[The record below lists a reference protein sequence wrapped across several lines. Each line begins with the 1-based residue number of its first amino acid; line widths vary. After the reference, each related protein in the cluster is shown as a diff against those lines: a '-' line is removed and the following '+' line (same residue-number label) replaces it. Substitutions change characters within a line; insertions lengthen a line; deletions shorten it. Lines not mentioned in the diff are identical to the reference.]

1 MRSNKR
7 EHQINIDDLSN
18 RSLFIFSKENFIR
31 KFLIKIVLNKWFD
44 RFIISTIILN
54 TLILGIYDYN
64 ENNPNTW
71 RNDINTYSGP
81 IFTSIFTLECA
92 MKIIVYGFIFGKNTY
107 LKDRWNWIDFLVVI
121 TSLLSILPQFDN
133 YSAFRTFRL
142 LRPLRSLNSLQKMR
156 LLVTT
161 LLSSLSQ
168 LGEIM
173 LFSLF
178 FFLIFAIMGVS
189 FWAGLIHYRCRTT
202 QYPVNGDWIANSYD
216 TSPWGDRTWSYSSDL
231 KINTYW
237 GSLVEAHDDFHNVTV
252 SDVYRDTKI
261 VDLNFGLVTFDDV
274 LVSLLTIYQCI
285 TTEGWTMIMYYYS
298 KNILSST
305 NSYLLY
311 FYDYCVFIF
320 PFKFNYCSI
329 AW

>member
-7 EHQINIDDLSN
+7 EQQINIDDLSN

-44 RFIISTIILN
+44 RFIITTIILN
-54 TLILGIYDYN
+54 TFILGIYDYN

-216 TSPWGDRTWSYSSDL
+216 TSPWG
-231 KINTYW
+231 
-237 GSLVEAHDDFHNVTV
+237 E
-252 SDVYRDTKI
+252 
-261 VDLNFGLVTFDDV
+261 
-274 LVSLLTIYQCI
+274 TIFIMSQFLMCI
-285 TTEGWTMIMYYYS
+285 EIQR
-298 KNILSST
+298 L
-305 NSYLLY
+305 
-311 FYDYCVFIF
+311 
-320 PFKFNYCSI
+320 
-329 AW
+329 